1 MRLATSKLT
10 DAITV
15 QPTAPEST
23 PITIGPND
31 TVDLDRVIGQT
42 AEVRDGKKVVT
53 PAQPVTLG
61 AALGPDLLRAFD
73 IDPPR
78 PASTP
83 AAATRGADA
92 PSQKE
97 K

>member
-10 DAITV
+10 AAVTV
-15 QPTAPEST
+15 QSTAPESM
-23 PITIGPND
+23 PITIAPNE
-31 TVDLDRVIGQT
+31 TIDLDRVIGQV
-42 AEVRDGKKVVT
+42 AEVRDGKKVVA
-53 PAQPVTLG
+53 PARPVTIGEALG
-61 AALGPDLLRAFD
+61 ADLLRAFD
-73 IDPPR
+73 SDPPR

-83 AAATRGADA
+83 AAATRGAEA